1 MKCIIVLSKGD
12 ILDITDELTKLTGY
26 SRDEIFSNGFI
37 DEVVPEQ
44 MHRDKIRAS
53 LKAKTRPF
61 EIAIKRKDGKLISAE
76 VESHLMHLLSTDLTF
91 LIIKDITEKKKTED
105 EFNKLSIAVDQSA
118 NTVLITTTGGEI
130 EYVNRAFSNITGYSS
145 EEVLGK
151 NPRILKSGIQDRQF
165 YNDLWKTLA
174 SGRQWK
180 GEFRNRKK
188 SGEIYWEKAS
198 ITPVKNKDGRVVS
211 YIAIKEDITRQKDA
225 EQSLQESEEQYRSM
239 VSNIP
244 GVLYSC
250 APDIFRTVHYV
261 TDAIYTLSGYE
272 SGDFIFNKKRS
283 FASLIHPEDRE
294 KVTNC
299 IKTAIQEKDQ
309 YNIEYRILTADN
321 RAKWVSDNGRP
332 VFDDKS
338 RIKIINGFLFDISER
353 IHFTE
358 ELKKAKI
365 QAEEANKAKSEFVAN
380 ISHEIRTPLNTVLGF
395 TELLE
400 SMTYDSKQLKY
411 LRSIKT
417 SGNTLMMLINDLL
430 DLSRIEAGK
439 MNIRY
444 FNFNLE
450 NLACEIRNIF
460 QLKAEQKGIDYITN
474 LGKNLPDEIVFDET
488 RLRQILINLVGN
500 AIKFTNEGFVRLDIK
515 AKKSSQDKRIRMEL
529 IITDTG
535 IGIPESSYNS
545 IFDSFRQESN
555 LDSRKYK
562 GTGLG
567 LAITKRLVEAMNG
580 RISVKSE
587 VGKGSVFTVVFSGVE
602 YFTNNNVKKESEHLT
617 TSTGESNANIVEDKA
632 QNEILTADKY
642 LKLSERMNVRLY
654 KQWNHFHVKK
664 PLKEVKAFAQE
675 LIKLGMEN
683 EIGFIKDYGE
693 ELYLTIENF
702 DIEEMQIKLKEFPDL
717 LVKLKKIPHE
727 P

>member
-1 MKCIIVLSKGD
+1 
-12 ILDITDELTKLTGY
+12 
-26 SRDEIFSNGFI
+26 
-37 DEVVPEQ
+37 
-44 MHRDKIRAS
+44 
-53 LKAKTRPF
+53 
-61 EIAIKRKDGKLISAE
+61 
-76 VESHLMHLLSTDLTF
+76 
-91 LIIKDITEKKKTED
+91 
-105 EFNKLSIAVDQSA
+105 
-118 NTVLITTTGGEI
+118 
-130 EYVNRAFSNITGYSS
+130 
-145 EEVLGK
+145 
-151 NPRILKSGIQDRQF
+151 
-165 YNDLWKTLA
+165 
-174 SGRQWK
+174 
-180 GEFRNRKK
+180 
-188 SGEIYWEKAS
+188 
-198 ITPVKNKDGRVVS
+198 
-211 YIAIKEDITRQKDA
+211 
-225 EQSLQESEEQYRSM
+225 M

-515 AKKSSQDKRIRMEL
+515 AKKSSQDKKIRMEL

-535 IGIPESSYNS
+535 IGIPESSYDS

-617 TSTGESNANIVEDKA
+617 APTGESNDNIVDDKS

-675 LIKLGMEN
+675 LIKLGIEN